1 MRGEVLYYDESQG
14 FGFVHADDGERYTFT
29 REDLRREAT
38 VGQGTLVE
46 FQPNGGRARDILIL
60 RAQIGASTPDR
71 HEEAATQPAGAQSAA
86 HFGRLA
92 MEDERQSSASL
103 PGYFWRALTTNYVNF
118 AGRARRKE
126 YWGYALFWLIGF
138 TVLLIAG
145 LLLDVSTGSLDSG
158 QDLPIATFGIV
169 GTFTVATFFP
179 GIALMARRL
188 HDIGLSGWLVLV
200 VVIPLGWLVMLVFAL
215 VPTQKRE
222 NRWGPIPEGVTPT
235 PTTPP
240 DEEAVY

>member
-29 REDLRREAT
+29 RENLRRETT

-60 RAQIGASTPDR
+60 RAQIDAATPDR
-71 HEEAATQPAGAQSAA
+71 YEEASAQPAEAQSAA

-126 YWGYALFWLIGF
+126 YWGYALFWTIAF
-138 TVLLIAG
+138 VALLIAG
-145 LLLDVSTGSLDSG
+145 LMLDEASG
-158 QDLPIATFGIV
+158 ALESGRDLPVASFGIV
-169 GTFTVATFFP
+169 GTFMVATFFP
-179 GIALMARRL
+179 GMALAVRRL
-188 HDIGLSGWLVLV
+188 HDIGVSGWLVLI

-222 NRWGPIPEGVTPT
+222 NRWGPMPQGVGP
-235 PTTPP
+235 
-240 DEEAVY
+240 